1 MRSGTFVALFT
12 TLFFIAAGSQ
22 ARTFFIDYSAGN
34 DKSRGLKRSEPWQH
48 APGMQG
54 FKASYHHT
62 PGDTFVLRGGVTWPS
77 STLPFAI
84 VNSGNPGAVD
94 CYTGDSSWY
103 AGERFSLPAINGEHS
118 LKQLLTADRKSFFT
132 INNISFVG
140 FGSAG
145 KENGGKA
152 VEINGCDHYTVSRC
166 AIAPEAWIGLY
177 LHSYSGKTESG
188 ITVKDNDLSCAG
200 QAIVLATEAANT
212 VMRNVAI
219 TGNHIHD
226 LSSQLVGEV
235 HGDGIHTWN
244 SPQND
249 STQYLR
255 DVRISENI
263 FDGRYLSAAVSSGAS
278 SGMTAHIYITDMGK
292 NYLICNNVLV
302 GDSGAK
308 FGALLWVR
316 SADSVCIANNTLLF
330 GRVNGGIGIMVGEG
344 DPSQYVSVVNNIIVG
359 ALQSYYLNPG
369 TAATA
374 TIDHNLLTPQK
385 ETIGWVETAFK
396 NRDEWKKSGFD
407 LHGIV
412 GNSGLSQ
419 KDRWM
424 PLAGSAAIGR
434 GVDLSAGFNNDA
446 LGKKRTVP
454 WDIGAYG
461 YTAPLRK
468 ISGK

>member
-1 MRSGTFVALFT
+1 MIARA
-12 TLFFIAAGSQ
+12 IAASLGVLVFLIVPSQ
-22 ARTFFIDYSAGN
+22 ARIFFVDYVHGN
-34 DKSRGLKRSEPWQH
+34 DRGRGLTRSEPWQH
-48 APGMQG
+48 AAGMQG

-94 CYTGDSSWY
+94 YYTGDSSWY
-103 AGERFSLPAINGEHS
+103 AGSSFSLPIINGEHS

-132 INNISFVG
+132 INGISFVD

-145 KENGGKA
+145 KVNGGKA
-152 VEINGCDHYTVSRC
+152 IEINGCDHYSISRC
-166 AIAPEAWIGLY
+166 TIAPEAWIGLY

-188 ITVKDNDLSCAG
+188 ITVKDNDLSCAA

-212 VMRNVAI
+212 IMRNVAV

-244 SPQND
+244 SPQTD

-263 FDGRYLSAAVSSGAS
+263 FDGDFTGRNGTA
-278 SGMTAHIYITDMGK
+278 GMTAHIYVTDMGK

-302 GDSGAK
+302 GDSAAR

-316 SADSVCIANNTLLF
+316 SADSVCIANNTLVF
-330 GRVNGGIGIMVGEG
+330 GRVNGGIGIMLGEG
-344 DPSQYVSVVNNIIVG
+344 DPSQHVSVANNIIAG

-385 ETIGWVETAFK
+385 ETIGWVETEFK
-396 NRDEWKKSGFD
+396 NLEAWKQARFD
-407 LHGIV
+407 PHGIV
-412 GNSGLSQ
+412 GNNGLSP
-419 KDRWM
+419 KDRWR

-434 GVDLSAGFNNDA
+434 GMDFSTRFDNDLQ
-446 LGKKRTVP
+446 GKRRTVP
-454 WDIGAYG
+454 WDIGACA
-461 YTAPLRK
+461 YTAPVRK
-468 ISGK
+468 RAGK